1 MNAAIV
7 DALLLVINEP
17 HPALIALM
25 EPNLNPNRI
34 LRLPDDV
41 LERLL
46 AGYKDRINLP
56 LKERRAQWNKELGEA
71 LREHGVEAPFS
82 DVISPS
88 KS

>member
-1 MNAAIV
+1 MS
-7 DALLLVINEP
+7 DT
-17 HPALIALM
+17 
-25 EPNLNPNRI
+25 NRI

-71 LREHGVEAPFS
+71 LREYGIESPFTS
-82 DVISPS
+82 HPELHLERHP
-88 KS
+88 